1 MATSASLHNH
11 IDSEDRRELA
21 VSLANKAEN
30 SVLFMQLAG
39 LGVLDYS
46 SPYISFLS
54 FWVCFT
60 GPLVFSTSASF
71 TARPALAARCQY
83 FTRFPRVIIV
93 VAIAEFDEKT
103 RESCRR
109 SVTTSRR

>member
-1 MATSASLHNH
+1 
-11 IDSEDRRELA
+11 
-21 VSLANKAEN
+21 
-30 SVLFMQLAG
+30 
-39 LGVLDYS
+39 
-46 SPYISFLS
+46 
-54 FWVCFT
+54 
-60 GPLVFSTSASF
+60 LVFSTSASF